1 MRDLDDIITFPTEPI
16 PKVITVADPISGAPA
31 QYEVAVYSH
40 FIGDHCAPVALI
52 ALDDPTDEK
61 PWICTLPGEGAK
73 DSPLEAAARQE
84 AYRIVEAYHLTDAEV
99 LAEALYFPGDSPVP
113 PVQEPKRLRWV
124 NLVNSLH
131 GTSYTLRVGPDLILS
146 ERQVRACQK
155 ALCPD
160 PECGYKKYGKHDVLN
175 TRHSQ
180 WRGRRMADGRVHL
193 FKAWD

>member
-16 PKVITVADPISGAPA
+16 PKVVTVLDPISGKGT
-31 QYEVAVYSH
+31 QYAVAVYSH
-40 FIGDHCAPVALI
+40 FIGDHCAPVTLI
-52 ALDDPTDEK
+52 ALDDPIDTK
-61 PWICTLPGEGAK
+61 PWICALPGEGAN

-84 AYRIVEAYHLTDAEV
+84 AYRLMEAYHLTDAEI
-99 LAEALYFPGDSPVP
+99 LAEALYFPGDSPAP
-113 PVQEPKRLRWV
+113 PVHEPKHLRWI

-131 GTSYTLRVGPDLILS
+131 GTSYTMRVNSDLILS
-146 ERQVRACQK
+146 EKQVSACQN
-155 ALCPD
+155 ALCND
-160 PECGYKKYGKHDVLN
+160 PECGYRLDVLH